1 MAKLLNG
8 RINNQG
14 SIIPLNDWDDIIS
27 HRAENSLLYRTYQ
40 SGRVI
45 ARLYIAEFDDGEA
58 ACRSEAFTLYDCYET
73 DMTVA
78 DKKNRDVA
86 IKTAKENILL
96 FFTDKLKERDTIESL
111 STIIDCRRVFEQ
123 VSYDLYG
130 YIVDISPHS
139 MCSASND
146 DDTETQTLP
155 LEF

>member
-8 RINNQG
+8 GINNQG
-14 SIIPLNDWDDIIS
+14 FIIPLNDWDDIIR
-27 HRAENSLLYRTYQ
+27 HTADDSLLCRTYQ

-86 IKTAKENILL
+86 IKTEKENILL
-96 FFTDKLKERDTIESL
+96 FFTDKLNERDTIESV
-111 STIIDCRRVFEQ
+111 STIMDCRNVLEQ
-123 VSYDLYG
+123 VSFDLFG
-130 YIVDISPHS
+130 VKPDLSVFFPN
-139 MCSASND
+139 SAKNE
-146 DDTETQTLP
+146 DTETQTLP